1 MTTTNSERINL
12 RASTEAKRVIETAA
26 NLLGTTVSA
35 FMLGQAYEAAKRVL
49 AEHELLILSAKDRD
63 QLLALLD
70 SPPAPNAELRE
81 LLSRAE

>member
-12 RASTEAKRVIETAA
+12 RASTEAKRVIENAA
-26 NLLGTTVSA
+26 SLLGTTVSA

-49 AEHELLILSAKDRD
+49 AEHELLILSARDRD

-70 SPPAPNAELRE
+70 NPSAPNAELRE

>member
-12 RASTEAKRVIETAA
+12 RASIEAKRVIETAA

-70 SPPAPNAELRE
+70 SPPTPNAELRE